1 MAGSS
6 NPFKQILALRRNEW
20 PLALLLFGYFFLV
33 ITTFWILKPI
43 KKTVFIE
50 YYAESGFDFF
60 GSTLTASQAELLAK
74 VLNMFV
80 ALVAATAFSMLSDK
94 LRRQQLT
101 IAFSGLIFAGYVL
114 YMFLLRNLDDVVV
127 WSFYLFGD
135 LYNTLMVAT
144 FFAFTNDS
152 LRSDAAKRMY
162 GVIGLG
168 GVVGGAVGS
177 TFVRTQINAISYPG
191 WMVVCLVL
199 GAIIVVLAVSA
210 GRIVEAQQAEAPPP
224 KPQPKA
230 PDAGPSKGNAA
241 IEGARL
247 VLSSRYLLSLVALV
261 GIYEIISTVL
271 DFQFTATIEHYAST
285 SGLDAGKAFATT
297 YSVTNWTALF
307 IQFFLTSFVM
317 QRFGVGVAL
326 LFLPVA
332 ALSGS
337 IGFLIAPIVVMG
349 SALSASDNAFNYSI
363 NQSAREALYTVTS
376 REEKYKAKAFIDMFI
391 QRSAK
396 AVAVGLNLAIT
407 SIIVGFDGVRWLSF
421 LTVPLLVAWI
431 LIARYLGK
439 TFHQKE
445 LSQDGS
451 SS

>member
-1 MAGSS
+1 MAGAS
-6 NPFKQILALRRNEW
+6 NPLKQIVALRRHEW

-50 YYAESGFDFF
+50 YYAESGFMLLGNEF
-60 GSTLTASQAELLAK
+60 TASQAELLAK

-101 IAFSGLIFAGYVL
+101 LAFSGLIFAGFVA
-114 YMFLLRNLDDVVV
+114 YMFLLGDLTDWVV
-127 WSFYLFGD
+127 WTFYLFGD

-144 FFAFTNDS
+144 FFAFVNDS
-152 LRSDAAKRMY
+152 LRSGEAKRMY

-199 GAIIVVLAVSA
+199 GMIIVVLAVAA
-210 GRIVEAQQAEAPPP
+210 GRIVTRQEAEAPRAPP
-224 KPQPKA
+224 APKTENAKPK
-230 PDAGPSKGNAA
+230 SNAA

-247 VLSSRYLLSLVALV
+247 VLGSPYLLSLVALV
-261 GIYEIISTVL
+261 GIYEIISTIL

-285 SGLDAGKAFATT
+285 GTLDAGKAFATT
-297 YSVTNWTALF
+297 YSITNWTALF

-326 LFLPVA
+326 LFLPIA
-332 ALSGS
+332 ALTGS
-337 IGFLIAPIVVMG
+337 VGFLIAPIVVMG

-363 NQSAREALYTVTS
+363 NQSAREALYTVTT

-396 AVAVGLNLAIT
+396 AVAVGLNLLIT
-407 SIIVGFDGVRWLSF
+407 SLIVGFEGVRWLSA
-421 LTVPLLVAWI
+421 LTVPLLIVWI
-431 LIARYLGK
+431 LIVRYLGK
-439 TFHQKE
+439 SFRARERAQADSE
-445 LSQDGS
+445 G
-451 SS
+451 

>member
-1 MAGSS
+1 MASAS
-6 NPFKQILALRRNEW
+6 NPFKQIVALRRNEW

-50 YYAESGFDFF
+50 FYADSGFELMSSVF
-60 GSTLTASQAELLAK
+60 TASQAELLAK

-80 ALVAATAFSMLSDK
+80 ALVAATAFSIMSDK

-101 IAFSGLIFAGYVL
+101 LAFSGVIFAGFVL
-114 YMFLLRNLDDVVV
+114 YIFLLGSLSDVVV

-144 FFAFTNDS
+144 FFAFVNDS
-152 LRSDAAKRMY
+152 LRAEAAKRMY

-177 TFVRTQINAISYPG
+177 TFVRTQIDAISYPG

-199 GAIIVVLAVSA
+199 GVVIVGLAVAA
-210 GRIVEAQQAEAPPP
+210 GRIVSAQEAENPPPPPPPSSEKKEAP
-224 KPQPKA
+224 
-230 PDAGPSKGNAA
+230 KGNAA

-247 VLSSRYLLSLVALV
+247 VLRSPYLLSLVALV
-261 GIYEIISTVL
+261 GIYEIISTIL

-285 SGLDAGKAFATT
+285 AGLDAGKAFATT

-307 IQFFLTSFVM
+307 IQFFLTSLVM
-317 QRFGVGVAL
+317 QRFGVGIAL

-337 IGFLIAPIVVMG
+337 VGFLVAPIVLMG
-349 SALSASDNAFNYSI
+349 GALSASDNAFNYSI

-396 AVAVGLNLAIT
+396 AVAVGINLLIT
-407 SIIVGFDGVRWLSF
+407 SIVVGFEGVRWLSF
-421 LTVPLLVAWI
+421 LTIPLLIVWI
-431 LIARYLGK
+431 LIVRYLGK
-439 TFHQKE
+439 SFRERERAQAE
-445 LSQDGS
+445 S
-451 SS
+451 

>member
-1 MAGSS
+1 MASAS
-6 NPFKQILALRRNEW
+6 NPFKQIVALRRNEW

-50 YYAESGFDFF
+50 FYADSGFELM
-60 GSTLTASQAELLAK
+60 GSVFTASQAELLAK

-80 ALVAATAFSMLSDK
+80 ALVAATAFSIMSDK

-101 IAFSGLIFAGYVL
+101 LAFSGVIFAGFVL
-114 YMFLLRNLDDVVV
+114 YIFLLGSLSDVVV

-144 FFAFTNDS
+144 FFAFVNDS
-152 LRSDAAKRMY
+152 LRAEAAKRMY

-177 TFVRTQINAISYPG
+177 TFVRTQIDAISYPG

-199 GAIIVVLAVSA
+199 GVVIVGLAVAA
-210 GRIVEAQQAEAPPP
+210 GRIVSAQEAENPPPPPPPSSEKKEAP
-224 KPQPKA
+224 
-230 PDAGPSKGNAA
+230 KGNAA

-247 VLSSRYLLSLVALV
+247 VLRSPYLLSLVALV
-261 GIYEIISTVL
+261 GIYEIISTIL

-285 SGLDAGKAFATT
+285 AGLDAGKAFATT

-307 IQFFLTSFVM
+307 IQFFLTSLVM
-317 QRFGVGVAL
+317 QRFGVGIAL

-337 IGFLIAPIVVMG
+337 VGFLVAPIVLMG
-349 SALSASDNAFNYSI
+349 GALSASDNAFNYSI

-396 AVAVGLNLAIT
+396 AVAVGINLLIT
-407 SIIVGFDGVRWLSF
+407 SIVVGFEGVRWLSF
-421 LTVPLLVAWI
+421 LTIPLLIVWI
-431 LIARYLGK
+431 LIVRYLGK
-439 TFHQKE
+439 SFRERERAQAE
-445 LSQDGS
+445 S
-451 SS
+451 

>member
-1 MAGSS
+1 MASAS
-6 NPFKQILALRRNEW
+6 NPFKQIVALRRNEW

-50 YYAESGFDFF
+50 FYADSGFELM
-60 GSTLTASQAELLAK
+60 GSVFTASQAELLAK

-80 ALVAATAFSMLSDK
+80 ALVAATAFSIMSDK

-101 IAFSGLIFAGYVL
+101 LAFSAVIFAGFVL
-114 YMFLLRNLDDVVV
+114 YIFLLGSLSDVVV

-144 FFAFTNDS
+144 FFAFVNDS
-152 LRSDAAKRMY
+152 LRAEAAKRMY

-177 TFVRTQINAISYPG
+177 TFVRTQIDAISYPG

-199 GAIIVVLAVSA
+199 GVVIVGLAVAA
-210 GRIVEAQQAEAPPP
+210 GRIVSAQEAENPPPPPPPSSEKKEAP
-224 KPQPKA
+224 
-230 PDAGPSKGNAA
+230 KGNAA

-247 VLSSRYLLSLVALV
+247 VLRSPYLLSLVALV
-261 GIYEIISTVL
+261 GIYEIISTIL

-285 SGLDAGKAFATT
+285 AGLDAGKAFATT

-307 IQFFLTSFVM
+307 IQFFLTSLVM
-317 QRFGVGVAL
+317 QRFGVGIAL

-337 IGFLIAPIVVMG
+337 VGFLVAPIVLMG
-349 SALSASDNAFNYSI
+349 GALSASDNAFNYSI

-396 AVAVGLNLAIT
+396 AVAVGINLLIT
-407 SIIVGFDGVRWLSF
+407 SIVVGFEGVRWLSF
-421 LTVPLLVAWI
+421 LTIPLLIVWI
-431 LIARYLGK
+431 LIVRYLGK
-439 TFHQKE
+439 SFRERERAQAE
-445 LSQDGS
+445 S
-451 SS
+451 

>member
-1 MAGSS
+1 MAGAS
-6 NPFKQILALRRNEW
+6 NPLKQIVALRRDEW

-50 YYAESGFDFF
+50 YYAESGFVMM
-60 GSTLTASQAELLAK
+60 GNELSASQAELLAK

-80 ALVAATAFSMLSDK
+80 ALVAATVFSMLSDK

-101 IAFSGLIFAGYVL
+101 LAFSGFIFAGFVA
-114 YMFLLRNLDDVVV
+114 YMFLLGDLTGIVV

-144 FFAFTNDS
+144 FFAFVNDS
-152 LRSDAAKRMY
+152 LRSGEAKRMY

-191 WMVVCLVL
+191 WMVVCLIL
-199 GAIIVVLAVSA
+199 GIIIVALAVAA
-210 GRIVEAQQAEAPPP
+210 GRLVTAREAEAPAPAP
-224 KPQPKA
+224 KPSAEAEKP
-230 PDAGPSKGNAA
+230 KGNAA
-241 IEGARL
+241 IEGAKL
-247 VLSSRYLLSLVALV
+247 VLTSRYLLSLVALV
-261 GIYEIISTVL
+261 GIYEMVSTIL

-285 SGLDAGKAFATT
+285 SDLDAGKAFATT
-297 YSVTNWTALF
+297 YSITNWTALF

-317 QRFGVGVAL
+317 QRFGVGIAL
-326 LFLPVA
+326 LFLPIA

-337 IGFLIAPIVVMG
+337 IGFLIAPIVIMG

-363 NQSAREALYTVTS
+363 NQSAREALYTVTT

-396 AVAVGLNLAIT
+396 AVAVGLNLLIT
-407 SIIVGFDGVRWLSF
+407 SIVAGFDGVRWLSL
-421 LTVPLLVAWI
+421 LTVPLLIVWI
-431 LIARYLGK
+431 LIVRFLGK
-439 TFHQKE
+439 SFRAREQAQAE
-445 LSQDGS
+445 P
-451 SS
+451 